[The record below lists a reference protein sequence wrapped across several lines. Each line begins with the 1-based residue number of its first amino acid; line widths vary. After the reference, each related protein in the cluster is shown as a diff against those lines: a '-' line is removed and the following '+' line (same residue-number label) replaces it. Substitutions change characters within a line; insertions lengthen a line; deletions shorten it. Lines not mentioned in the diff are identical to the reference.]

1 MGRPERPL
9 DDADGPIAAFAR
21 DLRALRKRAG
31 NPSYR
36 ELARTALFAPS
47 VLSGA
52 ASGHRMPTLPVTLAF
67 VTACGDDWATWE
79 RRWRKVTAET
89 AVGGGEQTRP
99 VVRMASNFARPAQLP
114 IGTTTFVGRSEALE
128 SAMQVIGRA
137 GPVRTPILISG
148 PIGVGKTALALRLA
162 EDVAADY
169 PDGQLYADLGLS
181 GSDTQSSNTIVHGFL
196 RALGVPAS
204 QVPDDPTQR
213 IGLCR
218 SLLAQRRLLVLLENA
233 HDECQ
238 VRPLLGR
245 FAHSQIIVTGRAR
258 LLGLD
263 GVHRIDLN
271 KFGRDE
277 SMTLLEQLIGPAR
290 VQAEPEATDSLAEF
304 CGDLPLAVSI
314 IGRMIAARPEW
325 AIAYTAGLLADRDR
339 LMVNLSIGD
348 VNVRDRFA
356 SAYQML
362 SSAGRRALDQL
373 GRDGSRWITAIG
385 LASVQGLSVP
395 CADEVLESLVDAGLL
410 VRAHVGGRYSVPAM
424 VSAFAATARRSA
436 TPLAAPPWQPRSVS
450 A

>member
-1 MGRPERPL
+1 L
-9 DDADGPIAAFAR
+9 DDLEGPIAAFAR

-89 AVGGGEQTRP
+89 AAGGEQQTRP
-99 VVRMASNFARPAQLP
+99 AVRVAPTFTRPAQLP
-114 IGTTTFVGRSEALE
+114 IGAAAFVGRSELMDDAL
-128 SAMQVIGRA
+128 QVIRRTS
-137 GPVRTPILISG
+137 PVRTPIMISG
-148 PIGVGKTALALRLA
+148 PIGVGKTALSLRLA
-162 EDVAADY
+162 EEVAADF
-169 PDGQLYADLGLS
+169 PDGQLYADLGQG
-181 GSDTQSSNTIVHGFL
+181 GSDSQTSNGIVHGFL
-196 RALGVPAS
+196 RALGVAAS
-204 QVPDDPTQR
+204 QIPDDPTQR

-233 HDECQ
+233 YDECQ

-245 FAHSQIIVTGRAR
+245 FANSQIIVTGRAR

-263 GVHRIDLN
+263 GVHRVDLTA
-271 KFGRDE
+271 FSREE
-277 SMTLLEQLIGPAR
+277 SMTLLERLIGADR
-290 VQAEPEATDSLAEF
+290 VEAEPEATDSLADL

-325 AIAYTAGLLADRDR
+325 SIAYTAGLLSDRDR
-339 LMVNLSIGD
+339 IMSNLCIGD

-356 SAYQML
+356 TAYQQL
-362 SSAGRRALDQL
+362 TSAGRRALDQL

-385 LASVQGLSVP
+385 LASVQGMTVH

-410 VRAHVGGRYSVPAM
+410 VRAQVGGRYSVSAM
-424 VSAFAATARRSA
+424 VSAFAATARRLV